1 MPNSTKST
9 NQEEIKMRKLIVEA
23 PELKEGQSD
32 SSGGIRENG
41 KMSVQYKNP
50 VPYVDPTMPPAVPQ
64 KTYTRKDRLKE
75 QAKDFAFDVSTDI
88 LSMLWHEYGRP
99 LLQAKLH
106 QLGRNAI
113 AHLESPAKKPQT
125 IAPHETKISQ
135 IIDAEYME
143 IREADNSDNSDNND
157 NIIRFPKQQV
167 S

>member
-1 MPNSTKST
+1 MPNSRKTT
-9 NQEEIKMRKLIVEA
+9 NLEEIKMRKLIVEA

-41 KMSVQYKNP
+41 KMYVQYKNP
-50 VPYVDPTMPPAVPQ
+50 VPYVEPTIPPAVPQ
-64 KTYTRKDRLKE
+64 KTYTQKDRLKE
-75 QAKDFAFDVSTDI
+75 QTKDFVFDVSIDI

-106 QLGRNAI
+106 QLVQNSI
-113 AHLESPAKKPQT
+113 TYLESPAKKTQT
-125 IAPHETKISQ
+125 IATHKTKTSQ

-143 IREADNSDNSDNND
+143 IREADNLDNND

>member
-1 MPNSTKST
+1 MPNSRKTT

-41 KMSVQYKNP
+41 KMSVQYKNH
-50 VPYVDPTMPPAVPQ
+50 VPYVEPTIPPAVPQ
-64 KTYTRKDRLKE
+64 KTYTQKT
-75 QAKDFAFDVSTDI
+75 KDFVFDVSIDI

-106 QLGRNAI
+106 QLVQTSI
-113 AHLESPAKKPQT
+113 TYLESSAKKTQT
-125 IAPHETKISQ
+125 IATHKTKTSQ

-143 IREADNSDNSDNND
+143 IREADNSDNND

>member
-41 KMSVQYKNP
+41 KMYVQYKNP
-50 VPYVDPTMPPAVPQ
+50 VPYVEPTIPPAVPQ
-64 KTYTRKDRLKE
+64 KTYTQKDRLKE
-75 QAKDFAFDVSTDI
+75 QTKDFVFDVSIDI

-106 QLGRNAI
+106 QLVQNSI
-113 AHLESPAKKPQT
+113 TYLESPAKKTQT
-125 IAPHETKISQ
+125 IATHKTKTSQ

-143 IREADNSDNSDNND
+143 IREADNLDNND

>member
-1 MPNSTKST
+1 MPNSRKTT
-9 NQEEIKMRKLIVEA
+9 NLEEIKMRKLIVEA

-32 SSGGIRENG
+32 SSGGIGENG
-41 KMSVQYKNP
+41 KMYVQYKNP
-50 VPYVDPTMPPAVPQ
+50 VPYVEPTIPPAVPQ
-64 KTYTRKDRLKE
+64 KTYTQKDRLKE
-75 QAKDFAFDVSTDI
+75 QTKDFVFDVSIDI

-106 QLGRNAI
+106 QLVQNSI
-113 AHLESPAKKPQT
+113 TYLESPAKKTQT
-125 IAPHETKISQ
+125 IATHKTKTSQ

-143 IREADNSDNSDNND
+143 IREADNLDNND